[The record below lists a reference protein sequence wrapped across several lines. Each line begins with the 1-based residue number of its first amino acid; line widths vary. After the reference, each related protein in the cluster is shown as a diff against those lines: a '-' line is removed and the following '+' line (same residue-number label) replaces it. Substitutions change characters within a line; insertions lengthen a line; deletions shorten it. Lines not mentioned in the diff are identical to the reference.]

1 MHNAVQAALH
11 MGFLLNLHVYSH
23 VWITSCCL
31 TMTVTFA
38 FEETV
43 DIFKVHSCT
52 LAALR
57 MRH

>member
-1 MHNAVQAALH
+1 MYNAVQAALH
-11 MGFLLNLHVYSH
+11 VGFRLNLHVDFH
-23 VWITSCCL
+23 VWMKCCCL
-31 TMTVTFA
+31 TMTATFA

-52 LAALR
+52 LAAMR